1 VARHGGSVSA
11 EHGVGLLKRD
21 FLGYSRS
28 AAEIE
33 IMRALKS
40 VLDPNQIMNPGKLLA

>member
-1 VARHGGSVSA
+1 
-11 EHGVGLLKRD
+11 VGLLKRE

-33 IMRALKS
+33 VMRAIKRS
-40 VLDPNQIMNPGKLLA
+40 LDPRGIMNPGKLL